1 MSEFCH
7 GKKAGLLFRF
17 IRGEQA
23 EVSFQFL
30 VYSFR
35 FSVSLGVI
43 CSGKGDVILE
53 EAGKFSG
60 EGGSKLRP
68 SVGNYL
74 GVEAEPREDI
84 GEEKLGYSFG
94 VDVFS
99 AGAINYPL
107 SEPMV
112 YHDHDSIISVRKG

>member
-1 MSEFCH
+1 MF
-7 GKKAGLLFRF
+7 GF

-23 EVSFQFL
+23 EISFQFL
-30 VYSFR
+30 VYPFR
-35 FSVSLGVI
+35 FSISLGVI
-43 CSGKGDVILE
+43 GGGKGDVILE

-60 EGGSKLRP
+60 EGGGKLWS

-94 VDVFS
+94 VNVFS

-112 YHDHDSIISVRKG
+112 YHDHDSIVSVRKG